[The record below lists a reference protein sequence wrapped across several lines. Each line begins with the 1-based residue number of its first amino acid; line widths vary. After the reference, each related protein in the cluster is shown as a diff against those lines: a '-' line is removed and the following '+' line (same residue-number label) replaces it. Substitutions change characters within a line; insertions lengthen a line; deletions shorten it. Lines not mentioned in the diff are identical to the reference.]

1 MADERRVVG
10 RSKQVSVQSGYINWN
25 VAFHKRLR
33 SNLAKNGAKSAG
45 AKKLVVQGDRMGQR
59 TI

>member
-25 VAFHKRLR
+25 VAFHKRLQ

-45 AKKLVVQGDRMGQR
+45 VKKLVVQGDRMGQR